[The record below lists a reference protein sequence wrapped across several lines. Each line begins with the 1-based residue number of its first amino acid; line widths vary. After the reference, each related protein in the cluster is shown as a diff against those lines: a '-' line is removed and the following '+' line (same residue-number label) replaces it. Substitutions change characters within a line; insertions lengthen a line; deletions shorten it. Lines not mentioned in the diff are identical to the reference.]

1 MTRTPLI
8 ALLAAST
15 ALSACTLSPRS
26 ERGPAPVPQ
35 AWSAVTP
42 QPGDATAAA
51 ALGWREVFPDPRL
64 QDVVTLALANNR
76 DLRVAVLNIDKAR
89 AQYRVQRASL
99 VPGLAATGSLARTR
113 TPAAVAGAGQA
124 VEADV
129 YGASLAVSAFELDLF
144 GRVRSLTEAS
154 RQSFLATEADW
165 RTTRVSLIAETA
177 NAYLTLAADQ
187 DLLEIA
193 RSTLET
199 RRATAEV
206 VRRRFEA
213 GAASQVEARQAEIL
227 VEQARGDVAQ
237 AAANVAQ
244 DRNALRLLV
253 GAELPAGLA
262 AADVASIAILS
273 ELPAGT
279 PSSVLLAR
287 PDVVAA
293 EHRLRGADANIGAAR
308 AAFLPQISLTGS
320 TGHSSPDL
328 SNLFDAGT
336 GAWSFTPQITLPI
349 FAGGANLAGLR
360 SARADRDI
368 ALANYEKAIQT
379 GFREVSDA
387 LAVREMIDERLDART
402 RELAA
407 AEDAERLAR
416 LRYERGVDDYLTLLD
431 AQRTL
436 YASRQSMIALQL
448 ERASNLANLY
458 KALGGGD
465 LAAD

>member
-1 MTRTPLI
+1 MTRIPLV

-15 ALSACTLSPRS
+15 ALSACALSPR
-26 ERGPAPVPQ
+26 EARGPVPAPQ

-42 QPGDATAAA
+42 QPGDATAAE

-64 QDVVTLALANNR
+64 QEVVTLALANNR

-99 VPGLAATGSLARTR
+99 VPGLAATGSLSRTR
-113 TPAAVAGAGQA
+113 TPAAVAGTGQA

-129 YGASLAVSAFELDLF
+129 YGASLGVSAFELDLF

-165 RTTRVSLIAETA
+165 RAARVSLIAETA

-213 GAASQVEARQAEIL
+213 GAASQVDARQAEIL

-237 AAANVAQ
+237 AASNVAQ

-253 GAELPAGLA
+253 GADLPAELA

-273 ELPAGT
+273 DLPAGT

-287 PDVVAA
+287 PDVLAA
-293 EHRLRGADANIGAAR
+293 EHRLRGAEANIGAAR

-320 TGHSSPDL
+320 TGHSSADL
-328 SNLFDAGT
+328 SDLFGSGT

-387 LAVREMIDERLDART
+387 LAVREMIDERLDARA

-407 AEDAERLAR
+407 AEDSERLAR

-436 YASRQSMIALQL
+436 YASRQSMIALRL
-448 ERASNLANLY
+448 ERASNLASLY

-465 LAAD
+465 LDAG